1 LKKSRVGALVAVATS
16 AALILAGC
24 SGTTGGGSTG
34 GDTIAKGTAVTVA
47 QNASFSSYNSGSAN
61 GNSTYNSNI
70 TYMTGTGLAFNYY
83 DSTPKLLKNTKFGT
97 YEKVS
102 DDPLTIKYTV
112 NKGVKWS
119 DGVQVGAADLLL
131 AWADGTTKYNDPK
144 GVNFASA
151 SAGTTDL
158 ITETPKI
165 SDDGRTLTVVYS
177 KPYVDWELN
186 LPVQP
191 IAAHAAYTAAFPD
204 VTGQKAN
211 DAFVKAIQDDDT
223 ATLTKVAAAWS
234 TKFDWTD
241 LPSDKNLY
249 LSFGPYIV
257 SAAKKDQYITLSAN
271 KDYNWGPMPHLEK
284 ITFRFIQDPTAQV
297 QALQNG
303 EIQVIYGQATADT
316 VTALKALKD
325 VTTSTDSAAT
335 YEHVD
340 PTFNNG
346 GPFDPKT
353 YGGDAS
359 KAQKVREAFLLTIP
373 RDQIITNLIKPIQ
386 PDAKPMNSLVILPG
400 AAGYDESVAQNGSDV
415 YAQTDVAKAKQ
426 LLAEAGVK
434 TPVDVRFMYGKS
446 NTRRAAEFALIQA
459 SAKQA
464 GFNVIDKGN
473 DDWPSLLGNGSYDA
487 ILFAWAFPSLAV
499 LGAQSQLIT
508 GGGNNFN
515 GYSSKVV
522 DDGYNTLQSEFDQTK
537 QHQDL
542 AAIDKQLWTDAYSL
556 PIFQFPDVTANAAKI
571 TGVKYSPLV
580 PNVFW
585 NFFDWQL
592 KK

>member
-1 LKKSRVGALVAVATS
+1 MGALVAVAAA
-16 AALILAGC
+16 AALVLSAC
-24 SGTTGGGSTG
+24 SGSTGGTGGGG

-47 QNASFSSYNSGSAN
+47 QNSSFSSYNSSSGN
-61 GNSTYNSNI
+61 GNSTYNTNI
-70 TYMTGTGLAFNYY
+70 TYMTGSGLGFNYY

-131 AWADGTTKYNDPK
+131 AWADGNSKYNSTD

-158 ITETPKI
+158 IKDTPKI

-177 KPYVDWELN
+177 QPYVDWELN
-186 LPVQP
+186 LAVQP
-191 IAAHAAYTAAFPD
+191 VAAHAAYTAAFPD
-204 VTGQKAN
+204 VTGTKAN

-223 ATLTKVAAAWS
+223 ATLTKVATAWS
-234 TKFDWTD
+234 TAFDWTD
-241 LPSDKNLY
+241 LPKDKNLY

-271 KDYNWGPMPHLEK
+271 KDYNWGPQPHLEK

-303 EIQVIYGQATADT
+303 EIQVIYGQATSDT
-316 VTALKALKD
+316 VAALKALKD

-340 PTFNNG
+340 PTINNG

-353 YGGDAS
+353 YGGDAA

-373 RDQIITNLIKPIQ
+373 RDQIIDNLIKPIQ

-400 AAGYDESVAQNGSDV
+400 AAGYDESVAQNGSDQ
-415 YAQTDVAKAKQ
+415 YAKTDIEKAKS
-426 LLAEAGVK
+426 LLAEAGV
-434 TPVDVRFMYGKS
+434 TGPVDVRFMYGKS
-446 NTRRAAEFALIQA
+446 NTRRASEFALIQA

-464 GFNVIDKGN
+464 GFNVIDAGN
-473 DDWPSLLGNGSYDA
+473 DDWSSLLGNGSYDA

-515 GYSSKVV
+515 GYSSKQV
-522 DDGYNTLQSEFDQTK
+522 DDDYNTLQSTFDESK
-537 QHQDL
+537 QKQLL
-542 AAIDKQLWTDAYSL
+542 ADIDKTLWSDAYSL
-556 PIFQFPDVTANAAKI
+556 PIFQFPDVTANSANI

-585 NFFDWQL
+585 NFFDWEL